1 MLTPESYQ
9 NRSPLRK
16 VGMYLLLFVALGVG
30 GSMLIYISNMQLFG
44 WTMGGQGAI
53 FSRSAVSS
61 VRVHLYQSAS
71 TQRFFTSVGGN
82 YEVLLKPWRA
92 YARANDIHLNEIQS
106 LDNLSPSM
114 GEVLV
119 LPSAVALGDA
129 ERTALLRYK
138 TEGGN
143 VLLTWAA
150 GSRDAAGKWVG
161 WDFLKQMANVT
172 VTGELPADASRNHLV
187 SLGEGPLTHGLAAG
201 TRIWLGRLAER
212 PIVFRGGVVAA
223 QATTLLRGSPA
234 SDVQEGILVFQEQ
247 EFGSESS
254 RVVLMGAAETSWEYQ
269 PQDIHHLVSGA
280 LGWLTRQPAVFRS
293 NWPNGLAA
301 AYMIGVD
308 VDDAYPNALRVADAF
323 NLAGYKGS
331 YYLLTSVAKKNPQPV
346 RLLQNTFDVGY
357 RGDTLARL
365 KGQPASIQVQR
376 VKTMLSDMS
385 SALGRSAVLPGFRA
399 PFESYDVVTEQALY
413 EAGVRYHLSDEH
425 ESKSRL
431 PFFVAIKGEQAGE
444 RFVALPRTVRDGEG
458 LLSDSRGD
466 KSLLEQ
472 ALQDDFQA
480 VRTQGGLGVLSVQAG
495 SLGPSSPLDQ
505 AIPKF
510 IALMRNHANTVW
522 LADGARIARWW
533 NERERFQIGLRPSG
547 ARMELDVSVVGKEAF
562 DQGALIVTLAR
573 KGQLPTIRA
582 LKPGMPVPVVS
593 RLDDFRAVIRFGN
606 LPAGN
611 YSYQLTH

>member
-1 MLTPESYQ
+1 MLTPESYR

-16 VGMYLLLFVALGVG
+16 VGIYLLLFVALGVG

-44 WTMGGQGAI
+44 WTIGGKGTI
-53 FSRSAVSS
+53 FSRSTVSS
-61 VRVHLYQSAS
+61 VRLHLYQSAS

-82 YEVLLKPWRA
+82 YEVLLEPWRA
-92 YARANDIHLNEIQS
+92 YARANDIHLNEVRS
-106 LDNLSPSM
+106 LDNLPPSL

-119 LPSAVALGDA
+119 LPSAVALDDA
-129 ERTALLRYK
+129 ERTALLKYK
-138 TEGGN
+138 TEGGSL
-143 VLLTWAA
+143 LLTWAA
-150 GSRDAAGKWVG
+150 GSRDGAGQWAG
-161 WDFLKQMANVT
+161 WDFLKQIANVS

-187 SLGEGPLTHGLAAG
+187 SLGEGPLTHGLDAG

-223 QATTLLRGSPA
+223 QATTSLRSSPV

-247 EFGSESS
+247 EVGSESS

-269 PQDIHHLVSGA
+269 PHDIHQLVSGA

-308 VDDAYPNALRVADAF
+308 VDDAYPNALRMADTF

-331 YYLLTSVAKKNPQPV
+331 YYLMTSAAKKNPEPV
-346 RLLQNTFDVGY
+346 RLLQSSFDVGY
-357 RGDTLARL
+357 RGDTVVRF
-365 KGQPASIQVQR
+365 KGQSASIQAQR
-376 VKTMLSDMS
+376 VKTMLGDMT
-385 SALGRSAVLPGFRA
+385 SASGRSTVLPGFRA
-399 PFESYDVVTEQALY
+399 PFESYDAFTEQALY

-425 ESKSRL
+425 GSKARL
-431 PFFVAIKGEQAGE
+431 PFFVPIKGEQAGE
-444 RFVALPRTVRDGEG
+444 RFVVLPRTVRDGEV
-458 LLSDSRGD
+458 LQSESRGD
-466 KSLLEQ
+466 AALLEQ
-472 ALQDDFQA
+472 ALLNDFQA
-480 VRTQGGLGVLSVQAG
+480 VRTQGGLGLLSVSAA
-495 SLGPSSPLDQ
+495 SLGPASALDN

-510 IALMRNHANTVW
+510 MVQMRNHANTVW
-522 LADGARIARWW
+522 LADGARVARWW